1 MKYKAAVITLSD
13 RAYKNVYEDKSG
25 KILKKLLEDSG
36 FDVVDYD
43 VLPDEKDLLRNKIL
57 CLRKE
62 KIDIII
68 TTGGT
73 GLTSRDITPEVTY
86 QIVDRRMEFMEMAI
100 FLSNFK
106 ETPKAMLSRGICGVI
121 GRTIILN
128 FPGSPNA
135 VVTSFNAVKDV
146 LDHAIKKVNDDSSEP

>member
-13 RAYKNVYEDKSG
+13 RAYKKVYEDKSG
-25 KILKKLLEDSG
+25 KVLKELLEKHG
-36 FDVVDYD
+36 FEVVDYD

-62 KIDIII
+62 KIDLII

-86 QIVDRRMEFMEMAI
+86 QIIDRRMEFMEMAI
-100 FLSNFK
+100 FLANFK
-106 ETPKAMLSRGICGVI
+106 VTPKAMLSRGVCGVI

-135 VVTSFNAVKDV
+135 VITSFNAVKDV